1 MSTYVFI
8 TDDDAFERRA
18 RQALNLSNG
27 DVRRLPTSDLAA
39 DPGAT
44 VTRLVD
50 LQGRPSDVLALGP
63 GLTPE
68 VVLRIA
74 ERVDE
79 LHPRVTVVLVVD
91 ERWEAGL
98 LERAMKAGIRDVVN
112 TGMDEASLAAA
123 FHRAAQVAIRRA
135 STLGSAPGRRT
146 SRVIAVLS
154 PKGGSGKTTIA
165 TNLAAGLASTAPND
179 VVLADLDL
187 TFGDV
192 ASALGV
198 VPEHSVATAVRSL
211 SQTDPAGLNVFLT
224 PHRTGVLALCAPDDP
239 AEGERVPPQDASQLL
254 SLLSARFPY
263 VIADTPAGITEH
275 TLAAMEMATDL
286 LMLCTMDVASIR
298 GLAKLVHT
306 LDVLGYDHQT
316 RHFVLNRSSSR
327 VGLDAADIERTVG
340 LPICAAVP
348 SHRTVPL
355 SMNHGQPLVASRIR
369 SPARRP
375 LQELAG
381 RFLMPDTAEPARS
394 GQPAF
399 TARRAG

>member
-1 MSTYVFI
+1 MSTYVFV

-18 RQALNLSNG
+18 RQALNLANG
-27 DVRRLPTSDLAA
+27 DIRRLPTRDLAA

-44 VTRLVD
+44 VGRLVD
-50 LQGRPSDVLALGP
+50 HQGRPSDVLALGP
-63 GLTPE
+63 GLPPE

-79 LHPRVTVVLVVD
+79 LHPQVTVLLVVD

-112 TGMDEASLAAA
+112 TRMDEASLAAA
-123 FHRAAQVAIRRA
+123 FHRAAQVAVRRA
-135 STLGSAPGRRT
+135 STLGSDPGRRA

-165 TNLAAGLASTAPND
+165 TNLAAGLASRAPND

-192 ASALGV
+192 ASALGI

-211 SQTDPAGLNVFLT
+211 SQTDPSGLTVFLT
-224 PHRTGVLALCAPDDP
+224 PHRTGLLALCAPDDP
-239 AEGERVPPQDASQLL
+239 AEGERVPPQDAAQLL
-254 SLLSARFPY
+254 ALLGARFPY
-263 VIADTPAGITEH
+263 VVVDTAAGITEH
-275 TLAAMEMATDL
+275 TLAALESATDL

-298 GLAKLVHT
+298 GLSKLVHT
-306 LDVLGYDHQT
+306 LDVLGYDQQT
-316 RHFVLNRSSSR
+316 RHFVLNRASSR

-340 LPICAAVP
+340 LPIRAAVP

-355 SMNHGQPLVASRIR
+355 SMNHGQPLVSSRLR

-375 LQELAG
+375 LLELSE
-381 RFLMPDTAEPARS
+381 RFLEPAQVETTR
-394 GQPAF
+394 PARMTF
-399 TARRAG
+399 TAQGAG